1 MRVLASNKLVEIN
14 KDVEFEL
21 NFGQVKKGSELSE
34 KIILEGDDLAHLGIS
49 KSCGCTM
56 PSVQILVNGVEIT
69 IAYDSNKVGTINQW
83 VNERYLEDGVQKN
96 IKINLKGTIEE

>member
-1 MRVLASNKLVEIN
+1 MRVLGSSRLVEVS
-14 KDVEFEL
+14 KDTEFDI
-21 NFGQVKKGSELSE
+21 NFGEIKKGSDISE
-34 KIILEGDDLAHLGIS
+34 KIILEGDDLAHLAIS

-69 IAYDSNKVGTINQW
+69 IAYDSNKVGVINQW

-96 IKINLKGTIEE
+96 IKVNLKGVIKE

>member
-1 MRVLASNKLVEIN
+1 MRVLGSSRLVEIH
-14 KDVEFEL
+14 KDIEFDI
-21 NFGQVKKGSELSE
+21 NFGEVKKGSDISE
-34 KIILEGDDLAHLGIS
+34 KIILEGDDLAHLAIS

-69 IAYDSNKVGTINQW
+69 IAYDSNKVGVINQW

-96 IKINLKGTIEE
+96 IKINLKGEVKE

>member
-1 MRVLASNKLVEIN
+1 MRVLGSSRLVEVS
-14 KDVEFEL
+14 KDTEFDI
-21 NFGQVKKGSELSE
+21 NFGEIKKGSDISE
-34 KIILEGDDLAHLGIS
+34 KIILEGDDLAHLAIS

-69 IAYDSNKVGTINQW
+69 IAYDSNKVGVINQW

-96 IKINLKGTIEE
+96 IKINLKGVIKE